1 MSNNQHHLWHFHGGL
16 KLPGHK
22 AMSTGSPVARAT
34 LPAQLVVPV
43 QQHIGEPGR
52 LLVEPGERVL
62 KGQMLSQA
70 DEYVSA
76 AIHAPTS
83 GTISAIEE
91 RPIPHPSGL
100 SALCVV
106 IEADGEDQWVE
117 LKPLQQPREKS
128 PTELRQLI
136 RQAGIVGL
144 GGATFPT
151 AVKVNPGRGRRLTH

>member
-1 MSNNQHHLWHFHGGL
+1 MSNNPHHLWHFHGGL

-22 AMSTGSPVARAT
+22 AMSTDNPVAQAT

-83 GTISAIEE
+83 GIISAIEE

-106 IEADGEDQWVE
+106 IEADGEDQWIE

-128 PTELRQLI
+128 PPSC
-136 RQAGIVGL
+136 AS
-144 GGATFPT
+144 
-151 AVKVNPGRGRRLTH
+151 